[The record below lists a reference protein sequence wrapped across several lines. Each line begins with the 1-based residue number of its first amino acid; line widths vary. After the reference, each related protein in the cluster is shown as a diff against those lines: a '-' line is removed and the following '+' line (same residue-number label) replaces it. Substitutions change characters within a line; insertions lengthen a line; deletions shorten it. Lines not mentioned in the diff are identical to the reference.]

1 MKGHPMEAI
10 LREYNQIFKENNDLY
25 REVTKSFGLPDTAFW
40 ILYALRDS
48 EGMAAQREV
57 CRLLYEPKQTINSA
71 LKKLESEGVIELVQ
85 GKDRRSKQI
94 QLTAMGSE
102 LAERTADVVMAAEY
116 QAFGQMDETD
126 REAFLRLFRVYTENL
141 KKKMGEAGLIDRKK
155 KERDSKKK

>member
-1 MKGHPMEAI
+1 MRGHPMEKI

-40 ILYALRDS
+40 ILYALQDS
-48 EGMAAQREV
+48 GGMAAQREV

-71 LKKLESEGVIELVQ
+71 LKKLESEGIIELVQ

-94 QLTAMGSE
+94 RLTAIGSE
-102 LAERTADVVMAAEY
+102 LAERTADVVMEAEY
-116 QAFGQMDETD
+116 QAFGQMDEAD

-141 KKKMGEAGLIDRKK
+141 KKKMEEAGLIDRRK